1 MDASYTVYNGVWM
14 GQFKMLHFLF
24 SFIPDL
30 PLGSWQ
36 FLDEVENIIGLK
48 GGAVWGLGLL

>member
-1 MDASYTVYNGVWM
+1 MDACYTVYNGVWM